1 MTNDIKIGKLPSG
14 YYRTNTG
21 GKTITLKTLGIIQLM
36 GQSGLF
42 IPAEEGSTI
51 GIFDN
56 VFAGYR

>member
-1 MTNDIKIGKLPSG
+1 MTLRLGNYQAIIIAGP
-14 YYRTNTG
+14 NTG